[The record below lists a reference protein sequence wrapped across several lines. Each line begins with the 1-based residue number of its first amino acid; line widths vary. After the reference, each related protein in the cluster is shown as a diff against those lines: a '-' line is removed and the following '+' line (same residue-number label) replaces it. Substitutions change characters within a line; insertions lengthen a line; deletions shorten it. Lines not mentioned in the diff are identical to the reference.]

1 MSGSRAVSI
10 RNLALLLMAGASLAA
25 CATTPRPITKPSA
38 SVGAQPQHKVG
49 KPYQVRGVWY
59 TPRHEPDYD
68 RTGVASWYGNAFH
81 MKPTANGERFDM
93 YAVTAAHPTLPLP
106 SIVEVT
112 NLENGRSLQVRVNDR
127 GPFVEDRLIDLSA
140 EGARQLGFDR
150 KGLAKVRVR
159 YVGPAP
165 LLGPY
170 SGMRYAAAPV
180 TQTPR
185 AAAAPP
191 PSPRASEPILAGLDT
206 PAPVTVAPGA
216 PVIVSTTLPPLTHTP
231 APPISAPFRIQA
243 AAFSDPGNAQRAAD
257 RLSATGVATI
267 EPVKRNGA
275 TLYRVLLQGGGDD
288 AEAERLRQA
297 VAASGFSDARVL
309 RGF

>member
-1 MSGSRAVSI
+1 MSGISAASI
-10 RNLALLLMAGASLAA
+10 RTLALLLMAGASLAA
-25 CATTPRPITKPSA
+25 CATAPRPTTNA
-38 SVGAQPQHKVG
+38 GAQPQHKVG
-49 KPYQVRGVWY
+49 KPYQIRGVWY

-81 MKPTANGERFDM
+81 MKATANGERFDM

-170 SGMRYAAAPV
+170 SGMRYAAAPAV
-180 TQTPR
+180 QTPR

-191 PSPRASEPILAGLDT
+191 PPEPADKASILAALDT
-206 PAPVTVAPGA
+206 SAPTTVPPAAPIITSA
-216 PVIVSTTLPPLTHTP
+216 SLPPLAQPP

-257 RLSATGVATI
+257 RLSTTGVATI
-267 EPVKRNGA
+267 EPLERNGA

-288 AEAERLRQA
+288 IEAERLRQA
-297 VAASGFSDARVL
+297 VAASGFSDARIL

>member
-1 MSGSRAVSI
+1 MSGSRVAEI

-25 CATTPRPITKPSA
+25 CATTTTRSPSKPPAKSA
-38 SVGAQPQHKVG
+38 SAGPQPTHKIG
-49 KPYQVRGVWY
+49 KPYQVNGVWY
-59 TPRHEPDYD
+59 TPRHDPDYD
-68 RTGVASWYGNAFH
+68 RTGIASWYGNAFH

-127 GPFVEDRLIDLSA
+127 GPFVDDRLIDLSA

-170 SGMRYAAAPV
+170 SGMRYAAVPAQPAGKAPASPP
-180 TQTPR
+180 QEPETPIL
-185 AAAAPP
+185 AMAPAAPSISAAPLPPLATTAAAP
-191 PSPRASEPILAGLDT
+191 
-206 PAPVTVAPGA
+206 
-216 PVIVSTTLPPLTHTP
+216 VS
-231 APPISAPFRIQA
+231 SPFRIQA
-243 AAFSDPGNAQRAAD
+243 AAFSDQGNAQRAAD
-257 RLSATGVATI
+257 RLSAAGVAVI
-267 EPVKRNGA
+267 EPIERNGA

-288 AEAERLRQA
+288 AEAERLREA
-297 VAASGFSDARVL
+297 VAASGFADARIL

>member
-1 MSGSRAVSI
+1 MSGSRVAAI

-25 CATTPRPITKPSA
+25 CATTTTRSPSKPPAKSA
-38 SVGAQPQHKVG
+38 SAGPQPTHKIG
-49 KPYQVRGVWY
+49 KPYQVNGVWY
-59 TPRHEPDYD
+59 TPRHDPDYD
-68 RTGVASWYGNAFH
+68 RTGIASWYGNAFH

-170 SGMRYAAAPV
+170 SGMRYAAAPADPA
-180 TQTPR
+180 PR

-191 PSPRASEPILAGLDT
+191 PPKPE
-206 PAPVTVAPGA
+206 APVLAVVTAPATVTATA
-216 PVIVSTTLPPLTHTP
+216 LPPLTAP
-231 APPISAPFRIQA
+231 VAPPVSAPFRIQA
-243 AAFSDPGNAQRAAD
+243 AAFSDQGNAQRAAD
-257 RLSATGVATI
+257 RLSAAGVAVI
-267 EPVKRNGA
+267 EPIERNGA

-297 VAASGFSDARVL
+297 VAASGFADARIL